1 MIQQH
6 VCHTARRRLWRAACG
21 EREAR
26 VAAGAAVGASG
37 LGTLWSVVTATSAEE
52 RLGDKPLCAPH
63 SPAQA
68 ATTCSLLGAGSQGGG
83 ALALLGAKRAGPAV
97 ECGRRHEHREER
109 LGASPWC
116 AAQPGAG
123 CGVQL
128 VRSGKPEGRWSCW
141 VREGCVRCGARS
153 PLLRIA
159 ACDRRAGPWLRAAH
173 HRNEDAFLSI
183 VSRYRPLS
191 PRGYPEVRCAS
202 CHSLLCAAD
211 TPLDIASSGRIRE
224 SNGTTFPTHRTS
236 YGPP

>member
-1 MIQQH
+1 MCATQPGAGCGVRLVGSGKPGWPLALLWVRAGWARCGVWSLPRAQRRGWETSPC
-6 VCHTARRRLWRAACG
+6 VRRTARRRLRPHAACW
-21 EREAR
+21 EQEA
-26 VAAGAAVGASG
+26 
-37 LGTLWSVVTATSAEE
+37 
-52 RLGDKPLCAPH
+52 K
-63 SPAQA
+63 
-68 ATTCSLLGAGSQGGG
+68 GGG

>member
-83 ALALLGAKRAGPAV
+83 GSGAAGREACWARCGVWSAPRAQRGEVGGKPLVRRTARRRVWRAACEEREARGPLELLGARG
-97 ECGRRHEHREER
+97 
-109 LGASPWC
+109 
-116 AAQPGAG
+116 
-123 CGVQL
+123 
-128 VRSGKPEGRWSCW
+128 
-141 VREGCVRCGARS
+141 S
-153 PLLRIA
+153 PLQSVVST
-159 ACDRRAGPWLRAAH
+159 AAH
-173 HRNEDAFLSI
+173 RRVQSPGWAVA
-183 VSRYRPLS
+183 VSSAP
-191 PRGYPEVRCAS
+191 
-202 CHSLLCAAD
+202 
-211 TPLDIASSGRIRE
+211 
-224 SNGTTFPTHRTS
+224 
-236 YGPP
+236 